1 MPAKPGGKEFTT
13 LAEINV
19 TPFVDVMLVLL
30 VIFMVTA
37 PMMVQGIKVNLPEAA
52 AKEFEVDEKQIIVTV
67 KDDGTIFIDKYSH
80 DLPDL
85 AEKLTAIYK
94 SRSNK
99 EIFIRA
105 DREVRYGEIIKVMA
119 EIKKAGIEKLGMVTE
134 SPERTAPGAGGT

>member
-13 LAEINV
+13 LSEINV